1 MSEIEYWIVDKTIIS
16 SSHVG
21 SEFVFSRIE
30 VLSFVDLES
39 SECVVLSSSVSN

>member
-1 MSEIEYWIVDKTIIS
+1 MSETEYRIVDTTITS
-16 SSHVG
+16 SSRVG

-39 SECVVLSSSVSN
+39 SECAVLSSSLSN